1 LIETAAPTGPPFV
14 LLRGRRKPVMQS
26 SLIGKVEKAK
36 VYARE
41 RHRMQID
48 GLHVAFHG
56 ENSDHVVELHE
67 GQWRCNCDFFR
78 AWSACSHTMAL
89 ARVLEGM
96 VPVSDV
102 PELAAV

>member
-1 LIETAAPTGPPFV
+1 
-14 LLRGRRKPVMQS
+14 MQS

-56 ENSDHVVELHE
+56 ENSDHEVALRDGAWH
-67 GQWRCNCDFFR
+67 CSCDFFEQ
-78 AWSACSHTMAL
+78 WSTCSHTMAL
-89 ARVLEGM
+89 ERVLAGM
-96 VPVSDV
+96 VPVKE
-102 PELAAV
+102 PELVTA

>member
-1 LIETAAPTGPPFV
+1 
-14 LLRGRRKPVMQS
+14 MQS

-48 GLHVAFHG
+48 GLHVAFQG
-56 ENSDHVVELHE
+56 ENSDHEVELHD

-78 AWSACSHTMAL
+78 SWDTCSHTMAL

-96 VPVSDV
+96 VPPVETREPAGV
-102 PELAAV
+102 